1 MLKIVIAI
9 LILPVQGHKPEG
21 GGVGDEGGRIP
32 LGRSDFYTVTFVF
45 NLVEGHSSLKRFV

>member
-1 MLKIVIAI
+1 MLKIVIVI

-21 GGVGDEGGRIP
+21 GGDEGGRIP
-32 LGRSDFYTVTFVF
+32 LGRSDFYTVTFVS